1 MTMKRSNVTKIKNYL
16 FSQIQI
22 NVIIDIEL
30 SIIMNYM
37 LWIAVSETDRSTLAE
52 RQYRLL
58 IFFSDAVSLQLVR
71 LTFGVVLGQTQEV

>member
-52 RQYRLL
+52 LQYRLL